1 MHRHVRTAPQFTR
14 TPIAAIIPLLFVSA
28 HALAQQTPDPELATV
43 VVTAS
48 GYEQNIRD
56 APASITVIS
65 AKEIAKRSY
74 TDLAD
79 VLKFVPG
86 VTVQGSG
93 TEQSISIRGMGSAYT
108 LYLIDGRPAQGG
120 DTFEYNGQGTG
131 QQLSFMPP
139 LDMIERVEVIRGP
152 ASGLYGSD
160 AMGGVIN
167 IITKKVSNKWR
178 GAVTAEY
185 VLPDSGNDVNGD
197 AYNTSFLL
205 NGPLVDDVL
214 GIQLSGGFRGTD
226 EGSAVQFGDTSTG
239 DADYRNRNL
248 GAKITWKADG
258 NNTAT
263 LGASRTDTD
272 RYRNPGRSLAAT
284 AVATYQPSVKDN
296 VYLQHDGR
304 YGDITTSTYLNYDA
318 AENRTDRTS
327 APSGA
332 LRGID
337 FETLTLNSQGT
348 WRLGETHTLTGGFTY
363 KDETLKD
370 GATSALNVF
379 NTPNDGYVTI
389 ERSQYSVF
397 VEDEWRLID
406 GLALSGSAR
415 YDRNDQYG
423 GNWSPKLYLVYRA
436 SEALTLKGGAITGYK
451 APSLRN
457 SAPDFSSSSMGGV
470 SIGNPN
476 LKPETSVS
484 YEVGVDYDR
493 ADLGLKTSAVA
504 YQTDFDDKIVRSP
517 DFLCRPN
524 IACTYNGNLYPAH
537 QYGYKE
543 TINVNKAR
551 VRGVELAL
559 DYSLTKDLT
568 LRSNYTLTDSEQ
580 LTGAN
585 KGSPLNDQA
594 KHGANL
600 GLNYDLSR
608 RTNFWGQAAYVGHFI
623 STDLVTATSTSQSYT
638 LIDMGVVHRPSRNV
652 TLKLGVYN
660 LADKQVGNSS
670 NGYIDG
676 RRYSAAVAYTF

>member
-1 MHRHVRTAPQFTR
+1 MHRHVRTQQPLARKPL
-14 TPIAAIIPLLFVSA
+14 AVLIPLLCA
-28 HALAQQTPDPELATV
+28 GAGAMAQQTPDPTLATV

-48 GYEQNIRD
+48 GYEQNIRE

-65 AKEIAKRSY
+65 GAEIAKRSY

-79 VLKFVPG
+79 VLRFVPG
-86 VTVQGSG
+86 VAVQGSG

-108 LYLIDGRPAQGG
+108 LFLIDGRPAQGG
-120 DTFEYNGQGTG
+120 DTFEYNGQGSG

-185 VLPDSGNDVNGD
+185 VVPDSGNDVNGD

-205 NGPLVDDVL
+205 NGPLVNDVL

-248 GAKITWKADG
+248 GAKVTWKADSR
-258 NNTAT
+258 NTAT
-263 LGASRTDTD
+263 IGASRTDTD

-284 AVATYQPSVKDN
+284 TVASYQPSVKDN

-304 YGDITTSTYLNYDA
+304 YGDLTTSTYLNYDA
-318 AENRTDRTS
+318 AENRTNRTS

-348 WRLGETHTLTGGFTY
+348 WRLGESHTLTGGFTY

-370 GATSALNVF
+370 GATSAVNVF
-379 NTPNDGYVTI
+379 NAANDAYVTI
-389 ERSQYSVF
+389 ERSQGSVF
-397 VEDEWRLID
+397 LEDEWRLLN
-406 GLALSGSAR
+406 GLALTGSAR
-415 YDRNDQYG
+415 YDRNEQYG
-423 GNWSPKLYLVYRA
+423 GQWSPKLYAVYRA
-436 SEALTLKGGAITGYK
+436 TDTLTVKGGAITGYK

-476 LKPETSVS
+476 LKPETSIS
-484 YEVGVDYDR
+484 YEFGLDYER
-493 ADLGLKTSAVA
+493 NDLGLKTSAVA

-524 IACTYNGNLYPAH
+524 VICTYNGNAYPAH

-551 VRGVELAL
+551 VRGMELAL
-559 DYSLTKDLT
+559 DYSFTRNLT
-568 LRSNYTLTDSEQ
+568 LRTNYTLTDSEQ

-600 GLNYDLSR
+600 SLNYDLSKA
-608 RTNFWGQAAYVGHFI
+608 TNFWAQSAYVGQFI
-623 STDLVTATSTSQSYT
+623 STDLLTATSTSQSYT
-638 LIDMGVVHRPSRNV
+638 LVDMGVVHRPTRHV
-652 TLKLGVYN
+652 TLKFGVYN